1 MVKELEA
8 SEIIAFCLTEKH
20 QIDSFELE
28 YKTIRA
34 IAKKM
39 EEKHPSLLVTSDM
52 MSIDAFRC
60 EFCRHVE
67 MDDHAICIKHVKNV
81 YARIQRY
88 LPDEQTVA
96 QLREVESE
104 IFGR

>member
-1 MVKELEA
+1 MIKELEV
-8 SEIIAFCLTEKH
+8 SEIIAFCIKEK
-20 QIDSFELE
+20 QQADRFEIK
-28 YKTIRA
+28 YNTIRA

-60 EFCRHVE
+60 EFLHYVE
-67 MDDHAICIKHVKNV
+67 MNDHAICIKHIKKI
-81 YARIQRY
+81 YSRMQRF

-96 QLREVESE
+96 ELKEVELE
-104 IFGR
+104 INNR